1 MEIRHKHLDDMIIIA
16 GGDDYL
22 CTTMKHLKSSITHP
36 IVKCLQSLNTIH
48 YSFFAI
54 HVIWFPLQ
62 HVELLLA
69 KVRRPHHLQ
78 SHIIETLKGSDTGR
92 THCNGTA
99 IMSNQFLN
107 SLPAYT
113 DILGMHLVTFNL
125 FTLYRL
131 ESTGTHVKSQF
142 LPFYP
147 MGVKI
152 RQHLRREMQSCCW
165 SGNTTLD
172 L

>member
-1 MEIRHKHLDDMIIIA
+1 MLD
-16 GGDDYL
+16 
-22 CTTMKHLKSSITHP
+22 
-36 IVKCLQSLNTIH
+36 
-48 YSFFAI
+48 
-54 HVIWFPLQ
+54 
-62 HVELLLA
+62 
-69 KVRRPHHLQ
+69 
-78 SHIIETLKGSDTGR
+78 
-92 THCNGTA
+92 
-99 IMSNQFLN
+99 QFLN
-107 SLPAYT
+107 SLPAHT

-152 RQHLRREMQSCCW
+152 RQHLRREMQPGCW

-172 L
+172 LRIDCLISGLVTLLCFSIQIWRYRQFSHRIDNLCEAHATIPTEVNTMGGSMHGSSGG